1 MALVRDTPMDRQR
14 MKENIVRFRIIFSQ
28 SEINVHI
35 EISRYCNLGK
45 DRNANFY
52 EIVKSST
59 LVH

>member
-45 DRNANFY
+45 DRNAN
-52 EIVKSST
+52 
-59 LVH
+59 L